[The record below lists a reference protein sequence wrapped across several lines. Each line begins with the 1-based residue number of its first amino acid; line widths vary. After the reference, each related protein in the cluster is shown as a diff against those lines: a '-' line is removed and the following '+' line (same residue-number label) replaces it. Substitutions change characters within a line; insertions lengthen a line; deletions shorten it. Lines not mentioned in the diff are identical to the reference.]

1 MNIGNIIVS
10 SKKLDNTLCDNIL
23 PGTPVSSTNK
33 TDCKDI
39 MLRFW
44 CLLIKTVTVLE
55 FHVLVNYDYYNIRVV
70 GLYGYL
76 ITSMIHYPTY
86 PLLHE
91 EHILKTM
98 HYTIATSD

>member
-1 MNIGNIIVS
+1 MV
-10 SKKLDNTLCDNIL
+10 L

-39 MLRFW
+39 ILRFW

-55 FHVLVNYDYYNIRVV
+55 FHVFFYDYYNVRVG

-86 PLLHE
+86 SLLHE
-91 EHILKTM
+91 GHTLKKYITLYQPQIKM
-98 HYTIATSD
+98 K